1 MCSSDIVLRWAETI
15 VPSVVKSH
23 SMRLRN
29 NIIDSGMVF
38 RVTMMANIIN
48 PEKEKKEIY
57 ITDCTRN
64 IFWHRGRMH
73 NS

>member
-1 MCSSDIVLRWAETI
+1 
-15 VPSVVKSH
+15 
-23 SMRLRN
+23 MRLRN